1 MPSLET
7 SFFDR
12 LSAVDF
18 HCAFFAFCFSQPPRR
33 IGRRRDGA

>member
-12 LSAVDF
+12 LSKNPDKIGV
-18 HCAFFAFCFSQPPRR
+18 FAQPVKEVAERR
-33 IGRRRDGA
+33 LFW